1 MEKRMQRLRRGWQAG
16 LFGLVF
22 GAGYLCGI
30 VGHPTAQA
38 QVGDL
43 EKEMMKKAE
52 DSGGMVG
59 SAAKLGST
67 ISEMKD
73 NLEKLQ
79 KNVGVLE
86 GIQKALGG

>member
-1 MEKRMQRLRRGWQAG
+1 MENRTQRLRRGWQAG

-22 GAGYLCGI
+22 GAGYLCGT

-43 EKEMMKKAE
+43 MKKAE
-52 DSGGMVG
+52 DQGGIVG

-73 NLEKLQ
+73 NLDKLQ